1 MDHSLLFG
9 AAVMIISVRDARLL
23 ASRPRLSIAYAPI
36 VLGAAVVC
44 GMLAETLSADEADA
58 WLRDARF
65 WLPAASA
72 HVVLSYWSEKLG
84 RRRASA
90 DWITVL
96 PPPVWGVGMIAVGR
110 LVLTGV
116 DGLTGTAVGLGM
128 GIAYVLLVGCLA
140 FLGWFDASPVGALRF
155 AAISHLSALLLI
167 PVAVALERP
176 IEIQTVDW
184 RVTALVAVF
193 VGLLLGV
200 SFVWHRSRSGSS
212 FTAKSR

>member
-1 MDHSLLFG
+1 MDRSLLFG
-9 AAVMIISVRDARLL
+9 AAVMIICVRDARLL

-36 VLGAAVVC
+36 VLGAAIAC
-44 GMLAETLSADEADA
+44 GMLAETLSAAEADA

-72 HVVLSYWSEKLG
+72 HVLLSYWSERLS
-84 RRRASA
+84 RRRTSA

-96 PPPVWGVGMIAVGR
+96 PAPVWGVGMIAVGR
-110 LVLTGV
+110 LVLTDV
-116 DGLTGTAVGLGM
+116 DGLTGSAVGLATGM
-128 GIAYVLLVGCLA
+128 AYVLLVGCLA
-140 FLGWFDASPVGALRF
+140 LLGWFDASPAGALRF

-176 IEIQTVDW
+176 IEMQSVDW
-184 RVTALVAVF
+184 RVTALVAAF
-193 VGLLLGV
+193 VGLLLAA
-200 SFVWHRSRSGSS
+200 SFVWHRSRRGTS